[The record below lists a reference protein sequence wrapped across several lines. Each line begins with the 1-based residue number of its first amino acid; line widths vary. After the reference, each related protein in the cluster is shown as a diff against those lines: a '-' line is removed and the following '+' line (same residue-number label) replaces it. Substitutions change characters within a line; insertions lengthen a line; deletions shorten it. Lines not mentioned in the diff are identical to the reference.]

1 MLQNKIN
8 VPVIHQN
15 KIIRYFIPQVPSL
28 HLLTTAIGDSLECET
43 PSSFEP
49 LLGLLDSLVELAFL
63 AGIGLGTLGFLV
75 AALFLMLPGQDNSRR
90 GKLVAKNVFIGA
102 VLLLSAQLIVDFLV
116 SQLGATLCS

>member
-1 MLQNKIN
+1 MKPGISLQ
-8 VPVIHQN
+8 P
-15 KIIRYFIPQVPSL
+15 
-28 HLLTTAIGDSLECET
+28 LTTQSELDCDT

-49 LLGLLDSLVELAFL
+49 LLGLLDSLVELAFI

-90 GKLVAKNVFIGA
+90 GKLVGKNVFIGS

-116 SQLGATLCS
+116 SQMGATLCT

>member
-1 MLQNKIN
+1 MISKTSGAA
-8 VPVIHQN
+8 
-15 KIIRYFIPQVPSL
+15 SL
-28 HLLTTAIGDSLECET
+28 PFTTAEAIITPLATVASTDSLDCDT
-43 PSSFEP
+43 PSSFDP

-75 AALFLMLPGQDNSRR
+75 AGLFLMLPGQDNSRR

-116 SQLGATLCS
+116 SQLGATLCT

>member
-1 MLQNKIN
+1 MDQTGSTIQSVFT
-8 VPVIHQN
+8 VPIT
-15 KIIRYFIPQVPSL
+15 I
-28 HLLTTAIGDSLECET
+28 LLASTPAAAAHDSLDCET

-49 LLGLLDSLVELAFL
+49 LLGLLDSLVELAFIG
-63 AGIGLGTLGFLV
+63 GIGLGTLGFLV
-75 AALFLMLPGQDNSRR
+75 AGLFLMLPGQDNSRR

>member
-1 MLQNKIN
+1 MLQDEIN
-8 VPVIHQN
+8 IPIVHQN
-15 KIIRYFIPQVPSL
+15 GVIPYSKSWVTSL
-28 HLLTTAIGDSLECET
+28 NLLTTAIGDSLECET

>member
-1 MLQNKIN
+1 M
-8 VPVIHQN
+8 PATIH
-15 KIIRYFIPQVPSL
+15 RVATLS
-28 HLLTTAIGDSLECET
+28 LTTTIGIILASTPVAAQTDLECET

-49 LLGLLDSLVELAFL
+49 LLGLLDSLVQLAFI

-102 VLLLSAQLIVDFLV
+102 VLLLSAQLMVDFLV
-116 SQLGATLCS
+116 SQLGATLCT

>member
-1 MLQNKIN
+1 MSPNIDGPRK
-8 VPVIHQN
+8 
-15 KIIRYFIPQVPSL
+15 
-28 HLLTTAIGDSLECET
+28 TAILRIVTPTIPFSAADADTVASVQDSLDCET

-49 LLGLLDSLVELAFL
+49 LLGLLDSLVELAFIG
-63 AGIGLGTLGFLV
+63 GIGLGTLGFLI
-75 AALFLMLPGQDNSRR
+75 AGLFLMLPGQDNSRR

>member
-1 MLQNKIN
+1 MASNIGWLRKTA
-8 VPVIHQN
+8 
-15 KIIRYFIPQVPSL
+15 IIRIVTPTILFSFAGAD
-28 HLLTTAIGDSLECET
+28 TAAAVQDSLECET
-43 PSSFEP
+43 PSSFDP

-102 VLLLSAQLIVDFLV
+102 VLLLSAQMIVDFLV
-116 SQLGATLCS
+116 TQMGAALCS

>member
-1 MLQNKIN
+1 MRHRNSPDPN
-8 VPVIHQN
+8 TVIQTS
-15 KIIRYFIPQVPSL
+15 IP
-28 HLLTTAIGDSLECET
+28 GECST

-49 LLGLLDSLVELAFL
+49 LLGLLDSLVELAFIG
-63 AGIGLGTLGFLV
+63 GIGLGTLGFLV
-75 AALFLMLPGQDNSRR
+75 AGLFLMLPGQDNSRR

>member
-1 MLQNKIN
+1 MTSPKPPEQHKDVQGLFSEALLQ
-8 VPVIHQN
+8 
-15 KIIRYFIPQVPSL
+15 S
-28 HLLTTAIGDSLECET
+28 TTTDLDCTT

-49 LLGLLDSLVELAFL
+49 LLGLLDSLVQLAFI

-116 SQLGATLCS
+116 SQLGATLCT

>member
-1 MLQNKIN
+1 MKTQI
-8 VPVIHQN
+8 PVVETLPLDAIA
-15 KIIRYFIPQVPSL
+15 KS
-28 HLLTTAIGDSLECET
+28 TTVAQTTSDTLNCQT

-49 LLGLLDSLVELAFL
+49 LLGLLDSLVELAFIS
-63 AGIGLGTLGFLV
+63 GIGLGTLGFLV

-116 SQLGATLCS
+116 VQLGATLCS

>member
-1 MLQNKIN
+1 MMAKKTSPARQGLKLCTTSIVLLIAVTGTASASHN
-8 VPVIHQN
+8 
-15 KIIRYFIPQVPSL
+15 SL
-28 HLLTTAIGDSLECET
+28 DCTT

-49 LLGLLDSLVELAFL
+49 LLGLLDSLVELAFI

-116 SQLGATLCS
+116 SQLGATLCT

>member
-1 MLQNKIN
+1 MITKKSS
-8 VPVIHQN
+8 PVRQGL
-15 KIIRYFIPQVPSL
+15 KLCTSSII
-28 HLLTTAIGDSLECET
+28 LLIAVTGTVSASHDSLDCDT

-63 AGIGLGTLGFLV
+63 GGIGLGTLGFLV

-102 VLLLSAQLIVDFLV
+102 VLLLSAQMIVDFLII
-116 SQLGATLCS
+116 QLGEGALCS

>member
-1 MLQNKIN
+1 MKATISRVTTL
-8 VPVIHQN
+8 
-15 KIIRYFIPQVPSL
+15 S
-28 HLLTTAIGDSLECET
+28 LTTAVAIIIASTPAAASHDSLNCTT

-49 LLGLLDSLVELAFL
+49 LLGLLDSLVELAFI

-116 SQLGATLCS
+116 VQLGATLCS